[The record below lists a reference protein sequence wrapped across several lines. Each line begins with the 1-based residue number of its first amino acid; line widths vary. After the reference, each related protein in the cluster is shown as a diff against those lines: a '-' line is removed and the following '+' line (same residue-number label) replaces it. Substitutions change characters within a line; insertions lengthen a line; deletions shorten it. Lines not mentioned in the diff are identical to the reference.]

1 MKPSGVD
8 QFASVARIIAKG
20 EPPQWLVIG
29 LDHFSELVCPDNR
42 TTRNEDRQRDEIYER
57 MHAAA
62 DYLIKHLQIFSRA
75 GFSEDVAVARRVLP
89 KIKKL
94 IPYRTPRS
102 GGPRPNILHQVC
114 AAVVVEAWRLAHGKP
129 EPRSVQLLTACNEYW
144 LACGGEYRGQDIEN
158 WRRDAKYAAAHPD
171 KLIRGVLSGVRLRYR
186 TYVQLA

>member
-1 MKPSGVD
+1 MKPSTVD
-8 QFASVARIIAKG
+8 RFAAAARIIAKG

-42 TTRNEDRQRDEIYER
+42 STPNEDRHRDEVYEQ

-62 DYLIKHLQIFSRA
+62 DYLIKHLRIFSRV
-75 GFSEDVAVARRVLP
+75 GFFEDVAVARSVLP

-94 IPYRTPRS
+94 IPHRTHRS

-114 AAVVVEAWRLAHGKP
+114 AAVVVEAWRLIHGKP

-144 LACGGEYRGQDIEN
+144 LACGGDYRGQDIEN
-158 WRRDAKYAAAHPD
+158 WRRDAQDAAADPD
-171 KLIRGVLSGVRLRYR
+171 EMIRQVLSALA
-186 TYVQLA
+186 VQN